1 MMTIDTNITQMRN
14 FLREAMSKLRLM
26 RRGGTHV
33 RLPRGNGTE
42 TASKEHAPG
51 DVWTQPKK
59 KFGLVLQGGGAL
71 GAYEVGAIEYLYEI
85 GMECAIVSG
94 ASSGAMNAVTIAGA
108 KGYAPEVLRS
118 LWEKL
123 AVEPPIP
130 FLPPMFKNSWALLG
144 SPRMYAP
151 RRDFW
156 NAPNWTYFC
165 DTTPLKR
172 TLEDLLDWEQVR
184 DPEHMRLIVSASG
197 VETGET
203 AYFSNFDAEPF
214 RVEHVL
220 ASGSL
225 PPGFPWTMIDGR
237 AYWDGGLTDN
247 TPLKPVIDN
256 LHGDEPE
263 SMPIFIINVFSSS
276 APLPTNLRQ
285 VVQRMFEMLLQN
297 KLKADSETAQR
308 YIRFIKILRQ
318 VDEQLAADAPIRKD
332 EEWEAV
338 MNYALLR
345 EIRMIDIKKPD
356 IDSAVDF
363 SHETILRRIR
373 AGHDAAKHCL
383 EQVPLRPASFVSTP
397 LVVLSQGMTTL
408 DRLGPVRDD
417 GPKVGI
423 ARGE

>member
-1 MMTIDTNITQMRN
+1 
-14 FLREAMSKLRLM
+14 
-26 RRGGTHV
+26 
-33 RLPRGNGTE
+33 
-42 TASKEHAPG
+42 
-51 DVWTQPKK
+51 
-59 KFGLVLQGGGAL
+59 
-71 GAYEVGAIEYLYEI
+71 
-85 GMECAIVSG
+85 
-94 ASSGAMNAVTIAGA
+94 
-108 KGYAPEVLRS
+108 
-118 LWEKL
+118 
-123 AVEPPIP
+123 
-130 FLPPMFKNSWALLG
+130 
-144 SPRMYAP
+144 
-151 RRDFW
+151 
-156 NAPNWTYFC
+156 
-165 DTTPLKR
+165 
-172 TLEDLLDWEQVR
+172 
-184 DPEHMRLIVSASG
+184 
-197 VETGET
+197 
-203 AYFSNFDAEPF
+203 
-214 RVEHVL
+214 
-220 ASGSL
+220 
-225 PPGFPWTMIDGR
+225 MIDGR